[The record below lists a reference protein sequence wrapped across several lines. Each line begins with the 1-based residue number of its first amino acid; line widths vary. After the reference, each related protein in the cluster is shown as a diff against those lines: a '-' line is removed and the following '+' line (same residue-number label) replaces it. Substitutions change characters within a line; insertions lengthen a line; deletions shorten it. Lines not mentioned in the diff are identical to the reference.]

1 MSDEYDRPFAMS
13 DSHNGNGIG
22 AKLPGQPKKD
32 DAPLTH
38 FHSFIYDTFSWTFPR
53 TTGLLFA
60 GSLALILLGH
70 FVDILRYTFKGLYI
84 TFAVVALVEWVGRPV
99 TGTGFM
105 TQLRPKKYYT
115 IPREHL
121 EVLFAEA
128 HDFLNFIV
136 LEFQRV
142 LFVENLGY
150 TSAAFGL
157 SLISYF
163 MIKLLPLWSLILIA
177 DVCLFTL
184 PLVYLQNQELI
195 DAHLKRATDAVNQQ
209 VQQAK
214 GLAAK
219 HTGEYTNKAKAYAND
234 LTGKVS
240 SYQNRQKIPP
250 TSPKANDTA
259 TTTATEAH

>member
-1 MSDEYDRPFAMS
+1 MSDEYERPYAMS
-13 DSHNGNGIG
+13 DTHNVNGVG
-22 AKLPGQPKKD
+22 AKPKKGE
-32 DAPLTH
+32 ATPLTH
-38 FHSFIYDTFSWTFPR
+38 FHSLFYDTFSWEHPR
-53 TTGLLFA
+53 FTGLLFA

-70 FVDILRYTFKGLYI
+70 FIDILRYAFKGLYI
-84 TFAVVALVEWVGRPV
+84 TFAVVALVEWAGRSV

-128 HDFLNFIV
+128 HDFLNFVV

-142 LFVENLGY
+142 LFVENLPY
-150 TSAAFGL
+150 TAASFFL

-163 MIKLLPLWSLILIA
+163 LIKLLPLWSLILIA
-177 DVCLFTL
+177 DICLFTL
-184 PLVYLQNQELI
+184 PLLYLQNQELI
-195 DAHLKRATDAVNQQ
+195 DAHLKRATDAVNKQ

-214 GLAAK
+214 GIAAK
-219 HTGEYTNKAKAYAND
+219 HTGEYTNKAKAYASD

-240 SYQNRQKIPP
+240 AYQNRQKIPS
-250 TSPKANDTA
+250 SPKANDTA
-259 TTTATEAH
+259 TTTATDTSAH